1 MTEQFTFSKEFTEEN
16 SIVRSHW
23 EIGRTAAKNVANHL
37 NKLVEI
43 VHREEPDWKI
53 NKIAQQIW
61 IANED
66 LEGFSKDTVYRNLN
80 DEHKALVRKYD
91 QKQEEQ
97 QQNNVLE
104 ETFLTRENE
113 NTEQSSSR
121 TLPTAYEVKNAE
133 TVQEEEQLRD
143 LPEPTSEEIT
153 EMEQGSDTIFD
164 KAFVDRLIKENAEL
178 TEKFSFDY
186 DFELKDQIIPLKI
199 TVYPSEKYGHVRLRK
214 EGKAK

>member
-66 LEGFSKDTVYRNLN
+66 LEGFSKDTIYRNLN
-80 DEHKALVRKYD
+80 DEHKALLDKT
-91 QKQEEQ
+91 KQNRTID
-97 QQNNVLE
+97 QNNVPE
-104 ETFLTRENE
+104 ESVLTREHNVKE
-113 NTEQSSSR
+113 ESSSR